1 MSLLWYS
8 KTFWCLNHC
17 TLPDFSRGP
26 FKISSLPWFSK
37 TPQWYTLVWGSW
49 RFPVLGTWG
58 LLSDLEPL
66 SFGEFGGY
74 YFFAPFHFSLLRLS
88 RSIFSS
94 SFSSNFHLFFFSV
107 LLSLKSS
114 VNLFSNCPTDFSKFL
129 KLYFQY
135 SRAPVLWIIS
145 GIASLFL
152 SYVCCIFFH
161 PSETY
166 KDIWRRF
173 WLLFVLRGFSHLRS
187 LVVISYMYVYA

>member
-1 MSLLWYS
+1 MIFHQDCVTASNVTVWYS

-26 FKISSLPWFSK
+26 FKISSLLWFSK

-88 RSIFSS
+88 RLIFSS
-94 SFSSNFHLFFFSV
+94 SFSSNVHLFFF
-107 LLSLKSS
+107 
-114 VNLFSNCPTDFSKFL
+114 LFCFHW
-129 KLYFQY
+129 
-135 SRAPVLWIIS
+135 RVLWIY
-145 GIASLFL
+145 FL
-152 SYVCCIFFH
+152 TVLLTFQNFWSCIFNIQ
-161 PSETY
+161 E
-166 KDIWRRF
+166 
-173 WLLFVLRGFSHLRS
+173 LLFFG
-187 LVVISYMYVYA
+187 